1 MAFAN
6 NIGPAQRGLVNG
18 SANYA
23 AFLQNTAIANEQLA
37 NAQYIEEQQRAGPPA
52 GVQIPVMAQPPM
64 AAPGMTIPSAVARGS
79 AGIMPQQSW
88 APWENLP
95 QAPLPGPAP
104 LTPPGAE
111 WSPTLPEHW
120 GKQSAGDG
128 WAVPWR
134 PAVPHNEALYPTQNV
149 GLLQGAA
156 NRTAEAFINTPTN
169 LMNGVSNVV
178 TRPLVNGLQF
188 LGQPPGAPTP
198 EVSQNIERAGS
209 PAGAALPPSGVSGA
223 PPTAGLSGP
232 ASPYSSGADGKSAGV
247 AGLPSSSATP
257 ASFPSREIRD
267 EALRMPS
274 EMHDYYLEQFMQQ
287 RQQITDDVNRQ
298 TQFIEQQKQ
307 QLATVNQQKLNR
319 LQQDAI
325 IAQRTGNIGLMKRLQ
340 DQSENIL
347 LEATTGLQQF
357 DSQQMVLREGATVA
371 YRDNERNIWQQQAL
385 QAEAD
390 FINLGDPSRL
400 LQIFEAYGY
409 PIQIQDA
416 GKGMYRVIDITGNGK
431 GRVRGG
437 KTYTPEEI
445 GDMFHSM
452 LSDEFR
458 QGQAAA
464 QAEEAKSMRDF
475 MRDLEKIDFQGA
487 IDIKKAVAT
496 EMAKGKKYLQQSAED
511 GSIVYYPEDG
521 SGNIIVYNPNPP
533 EIPNSGGLFEPKVKL
548 TPTGQ

>member
-23 AFLQNTAIANEQLA
+23 AFLQNTALANEKLA

-52 GVQIPVMAQPPM
+52 GVQIPVMPQQTV

-79 AGIMPQQSW
+79 AGVLPQQSW

-104 LTPPGAE
+104 LTPPG
-111 WSPTLPEHW
+111 
-120 GKQSAGDG
+120 GG
-128 WAVPWR
+128 WVPWENL
-134 PAVPHNEALYPTQNV
+134 PATPPVLPPAPSIGSPARYSGPSPKFQQEAQQTGIP
-149 GLLQGAA
+149 
-156 NRTAEAFINTPTN
+156 
-169 LMNGVSNVV
+169 
-178 TRPLVNGLQF
+178 QF
-188 LGQPPGAPTP
+188 FEKLWYGPNGAPTALGA
-198 EVSQNIERAGS
+198 ST
-209 PAGAALPPSGVSGA
+209 PAVKSTEPAAQTSTSTSAASLPPSGISGA

-247 AGLPSSSATP
+247 ADPSSVTP
-257 ASFPSREIRD
+257 ASFPPREIRD

-287 RQQITDDVNRQ
+287 RSQIEEDTNRQ

-307 QLATVNQQKLNR
+307 QLATVQQQQLNR
-319 LQQDAI
+319 LMQDAA
-325 IAQRTGNIGLMKRLQ
+325 IAQRTGNIGLMKKIQ
-340 DQSENIL
+340 DQADNIL

-357 DSQQMVLREGATVA
+357 DTQQMLLRESATQA
-371 YRDNERNIWQQQAL
+371 FRQNEQHIWQQQAL

-437 KTYTPEEI
+437 KTYTPEQI

-452 LSDEFR
+452 ISDEFR
-458 QGQAAA
+458 QNQVAG
-464 QAEEAKSMRDF
+464 QAEEAKSLRDF
-475 MRDLEKIDFQGA
+475 MHDLQKIDYQGA
-487 IDIKKAVAT
+487 VDIQKAVAT
-496 EMAKGKKYLQQSAED
+496 EMAKGKKYIQQKGDNGEF
-511 GSIVYYPEDG
+511 VYYPEDG
-521 SGNIIVYNPNPP
+521 TGNMVVYNPNPP
-533 EIPNSGGLFEPKVKL
+533 EIPNSGGLFEPKLQVL
-548 TPTGQ
+548 PVEQ